1 MKTEKYKYGKSSNIK
16 KINMNS
22 TGLEAIE
29 FIGVFNAF

>member
-1 MKTEKYKYGKSSNIK
+1 MENHQIIK

>member
-1 MKTEKYKYGKSSNIK
+1 MENNQIIK

-29 FIGVFNAF
+29 FIWVFNAF